1 MFVTGRMRDEND
13 IYNIK
18 KKDRSQSFVIV
29 YSGVSWVEKCPK
41 EIFELMERPG
51 KIMEAIIRVVRSDT
65 K

>member
-18 KKDRSQSFVIV
+18 KNGPFSVIC
-29 YSGVSWVEKCPK
+29 YCLFGVEKCPK